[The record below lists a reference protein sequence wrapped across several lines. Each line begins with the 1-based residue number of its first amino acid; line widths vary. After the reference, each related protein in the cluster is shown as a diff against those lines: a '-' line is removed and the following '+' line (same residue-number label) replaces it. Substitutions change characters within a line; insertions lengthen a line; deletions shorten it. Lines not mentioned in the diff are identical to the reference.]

1 MYMIQRSNHDDM
13 MTIMMICNDT
23 MRAMMKIQQFSVRSV
38 KDIIIVTI
46 IIIVVIINI
55 VIIITMILIIIT
67 QCSVWLAESL
77 SSKVKATAASKWNL
91 CVVIIVIVI
100 VMRIIIIITIWTNVI
115 NATMMMMTLKQQK
128 KL

>member
-1 MYMIQRSNHDDM
+1 
-13 MTIMMICNDT
+13 
-23 MRAMMKIQQFSVRSV
+23 MRVMMKIQQFSVRSV
-38 KDIIIVTI
+38 EDIIIVTI

-67 QCSVWLAESL
+67 QCSVWLAEGL

-100 VMRIIIIITIWTNVI
+100 VMRIIIIITMIWTNVI
-115 NATMMMMTLKQQK
+115 NATMMIMTLKQK
-128 KL
+128 KNFEENEQSTIMHAS

>member
-1 MYMIQRSNHDDM
+1 M

-23 MRAMMKIQQFSVRSV
+23 MRVMMKIQQFSVRSV
-38 KDIIIVTI
+38 KYIIIVTI

-67 QCSVWLAESL
+67 QCSVWLAQGL

-100 VMRIIIIITIWTNVI
+100 VIVMRIIIINTIIWTNVI
-115 NATMMMMTLKQQK
+115 NATMMMMTLSQQN